1 MNEGFRL
8 LDPVRQAAAVKVL
21 RAILPFDAVLYEQED
36 TKPYEC
42 DRLSAYRELPMV
54 VALPAN
60 EDEVARV
67 LRACRQLQL
76 PVVARGADLIV
87 MGSHGRTGLGRL
99 LLGSV
104 AEKVIGHATCPVLV
118 VKA

>member
-21 RAILPFDAVLYEQED
+21 RAILPFE
-36 TKPYEC
+36 
-42 DRLSAYRELPMV
+42 
-54 VALPAN
+54 
-60 EDEVARV
+60 
-67 LRACRQLQL
+67 
-76 PVVARGADLIV
+76 IV
-87 MGSHGRTGLGRL
+87 MGSHGRTGIGRL

-104 AEKVIGHATCPVLV
+104 VEKVIGHAICPVLV